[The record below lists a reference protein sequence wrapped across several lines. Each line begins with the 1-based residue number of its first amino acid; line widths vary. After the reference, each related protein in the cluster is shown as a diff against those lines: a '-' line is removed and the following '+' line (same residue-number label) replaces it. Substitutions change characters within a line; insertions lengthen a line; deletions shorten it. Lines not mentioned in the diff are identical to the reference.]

1 MKKISLAL
9 LLSVYQFFNAFGQMS
24 HADSVAAY
32 MKKDLSP
39 DEVNFV
45 SSYYNQDGNNSAVT
59 GGIGTEKL
67 VDFANV
73 LDLTYLRTDKHSRLY
88 NINLEM
94 GIDHYTSASSDKID
108 PATISSAS
116 SHDTRFYPSVTVARK
131 DTKGNTFGLGLSY
144 SKEFD
149 YVSYGVGASYTKA
162 SKDNNREFSVHLQTY
177 FDQWTVIY
185 PVELRP
191 PGGGFS
197 GHGGGRKDNVPNTY
211 KPRDSYSSSFS
222 YSWTINKRF
231 QMMALMDLI
240 YQTGLLATD
249 YQRVYFSDN
258 ITERIENLPGKR
270 FKLPLGLRAN
280 YFISDRV
287 IMRFYYRYYMDDWGI
302 RSHTASIEMPVKITP
317 FMSVSPFY
325 RYYQQT
331 TADYFAPYGMN
342 NISQTYY
349 TSDYDLSKL
358 SSHFFGAGMRFTPEK
373 GVFNMKNFSSLEV
386 RYGHYLRST
395 GLFSDIL
402 SLNMTFK

>member
-9 LLSVYQFFNAFGQMS
+9 LLTVYQFFSAFGQAS
-24 HADSVAAY
+24 HHDSTY
-32 MKKDLSP
+32 QKKPLTP

-73 LDLTYLRTDKHSRLY
+73 LDLIYLRTDKHNRQY
-88 NINLEM
+88 NINVEM

-108 PATISSAS
+108 PSTISSAS
-116 SHDTRFYPSVTVARK
+116 SHDTRYYPSVTVSRK
-131 DTKGNTFGLGLSY
+131 DTKGNTLGVGLSY

-149 YVSYGVGASYTKA
+149 YVSYGLGASYTKS
-162 SKDNNREFSVHLQTY
+162 SKDNNREFSVHLQSY

-191 PGGGFS
+191 PGGGYS
-197 GHGGGRKDNVPNTY
+197 GHGGGRKDNVPNVY

-231 QMMALMDLI
+231 QMMALLDLI
-240 YQTGLLATD
+240 YQSGLLATD
-249 YQRVYFSDN
+249 YQRVYFTDN
-258 ITERIENLPGKR
+258 SERIENLPGKR
-270 FKLPLGLRAN
+270 LKLPLGLRAN
-280 YFISDRV
+280 YFIDDR
-287 IMRFYYRYYMDDWGI
+287 IILRAYYRYYMDDWGI
-302 RSHTASIEMPVKITP
+302 RANTASLEMPVKLTP

-325 RYYQQT
+325 RYYQQSK
-331 TADYFAPYGMN
+331 ANYFAPYAMHD
-342 NISQTYY
+342 ITEAYY
-349 TSDYDLSKL
+349 TSDYDLSAL
-358 SSHFFGAGMRFTPEK
+358 SAHFFGAGMRFTPQD
-373 GVFNMKNFSSLEV
+373 GVFKNKHFTSLEI

-402 SLNMTFK
+402 SLNATFK